1 MIRRIKIQSAIF
13 HCLATAVIYSG
24 CGANLYDAVEPSD
37 PATDAVLA
45 LENNKPKEAIEIAE
59 GGLESDPDNYQLI
72 SILAS
77 AYAQKAGLSPLDF
90 ALQLAEQQSSGSAGS
105 GITTTFG
112 ALPDATTENISSIT
126 IAIAALESIPSDHRT
141 TGDKFK
147 MSMLYTAKMGLLA
160 KQFSD
165 TVSGNLTVEN
175 LQNLT
180 PDQAIEILSSL
191 GGAAGAIAALD
202 TSGDGNSAKAA
213 AQITAIQAKID
224 EQEGADQTEKLRNYL
239 ATQQQSQSQ

>member
-1 MIRRIKIQSAIF
+1 MITKIKIQSAICCTSF
-13 HCLATAVIYSG
+13 ILAILSG
-24 CGANLYDAVEPSD
+24 CGANIYDAAEPSD

-45 LENNKPKEAIEIAE
+45 LENNKPNEAIEIAE
-59 GGLESDPDNYQLI
+59 GGLESNPDDYQLI

-77 AYAQKAGLSPLDF
+77 AYAQRAGLSPLDF
-90 ALQLAEQQSSGSAGS
+90 ALQLAEQQSQGSSGG

-112 ALPDATTENISSIT
+112 ALPDATAANISSISL
-126 IAIAALESIPSDHRT
+126 AIAALESIPAESRT
-141 TGDKFK
+141 AGDIFK
-147 MSMLYTAKMGLLA
+147 LSMLYTAKMGLLA

-165 TVSGNLTVEN
+165 TVSGNLSVEN

-202 TSGDGNSAKAA
+202 SSGDGNSAKAA
-213 AQITAIQAKID
+213 AQITAIQSKID

-239 ATQQQSQSQ
+239 ATQQQNQSQ